1 MTEKSR
7 DPRYYV
13 VGGPV
18 QPGRDCYQQRNADA
32 ELFRRISD
40 GQYCYVLAERQTG
53 KTSLAASTA
62 SRLRERGILVALV
75 DLTQTSSE
83 DPSENVGRWY
93 YSIAY
98 RIVRELRIRADVQM
112 WWQERGGLTNLQR
125 MREFFLEI
133 VLEETTQPIAILFD
147 RVEATK
153 DEPLAKDLFSAV
165 RACYDARI
173 TDSVFQRLSFSMFGS
188 ASPAELVK
196 DIHGSP
202 FEISAEISLPDF
214 SAQEMAGL
222 MAGLGEPPSEAQAIH
237 SRVWTWTRGHPYLS
251 QKIFRGLARRKGDIS
266 VEVVDELVQTQF
278 LSSNTL
284 RDEPHLSAIADRL
297 AEDGPRRTARLN
309 FYGRIR
315 KGVDVRFDNTS
326 VIQQELLT
334 TGVVKVGEGDILR
347 VRNEIYAMVFSMRW
361 VNQELPFGV
370 KSIGIVAAILALMLA
385 ASIWYTEYLPRAY
398 VNALSAANQ
407 DYEVAEDAYQ
417 SLHRLPG
424 YGATADRLFE
434 DFLARI
440 SRSTETLP
448 QIMRIHRRLSV
459 TPEGAES
466 ADNFL
471 AEFWERRSADWAHQG
486 ERDAALI
493 TILEAMQQPSQLRR
507 RLAAELVG
515 QDYRSLAATL
525 HSKAEL
531 KAVEADELAGLLTV
545 LDTRNN
551 VDIWRIDGE
560 RPRLVRSDTLIAE
573 ERLELEERR
582 MVQQLAVAPRL
593 LIKTNHTRPEQVI
606 LIVRSPAG
614 QQARL
619 NLAQGREINQHVR
632 AFDFSEHPDL
642 RNLQGAEF
650 AGNWTIALSDMEQG
664 VRGELLDWGLVA
676 SNVTDVSTRNFVPQ
690 PIPEPRSSENAVSLL
705 GPGGRLALSWP
716 ADKQTQGP
724 ILVWDLASDDV
735 LARIP
740 RGNDFID
747 AQFVLGGERVVTVEP
762 RQITVW
768 DTSTGDRVGQIAL
781 NTSASRV
788 WHLSEGGRYIA
799 IKTLMQDGAPGI
811 AVWDLAKI
819 RRLGLPITAEN
830 AATVA
835 LDANGKYLA
844 IGGRDPWVRV
854 WSLSQGTLIREF
866 EHSSPL
872 RALIF
877 DPSGEW
883 LATDDLSSTFRLW
896 NIKEGGSPVIERL
909 GSSAWHADFAADS
922 SRLLFGSSDR
932 AYEVVYLPA
941 GHGAG
946 VRLHHAMIDSSFAT
960 SSRAPAPI
968 MLATRNILVTNNA
981 GRAIKVW
988 SIPGVQA
995 SVAKRVN
1002 SLPGGMQAA
1011 LSVDGKRI
1019 AVGTSAGD
1027 VRIYAVGAPGG
1038 ILLGAANAAG
1048 DSNDESEIIHLKF
1061 SDDRKM
1067 LVSAS
1072 MAGQVRVWDAANG
1085 TRRDLMI
1092 IHPDGAAHDLVFT
1105 ESDQF
1110 LVSASRREV
1119 IVTDLSNGEVA
1130 ARLRIQANHPQL
1142 AVAVATRDIFIADDL
1157 DGVTAWNWRTG
1168 RSERIVASAYQIRE
1182 VAVTADGSKLV
1193 TASDERELTVWDV
1206 ASRVPLEHTTRAAA
1220 RVDDMWV
1227 VGEGTRVVVRAG
1239 PWMQSLALSPQGI
1252 SALHTRLLVAAPA
1265 AVQPGAEG
1273 RTAFVLSSS
1282 SSSRP
1287 VVSNRFIEMPDG
1299 PPLEGA
1305 PEELRMYWRERLGLT
1320 LDADG
1325 RVEPFVDRS
1334 ATLSAAQPKN
1344 YQ

>member
-62 SRLRERGILVALV
+62 SRLRERGTLVALV

-112 WWQERGGLTNLQR
+112 WWKERGGLTNLQR

-153 DEPLAKDLFSAV
+153 DEPLAQDLFSAV
-165 RACYDARI
+165 RACYDARV

-222 MAGLGEPPSEAQAIH
+222 MAGLGEPPSEAQAIL

-297 AEDGPRRTARLN
+297 AEEGPRRTARLN

-315 KGVDVRFDNTS
+315 KGVNVSFDNTS
-326 VIQQELLT
+326 AIQRALLT
-334 TGVVKVGEGDILR
+334 TGVVTIGEGNILR
-347 VRNEIYAMVFSMRW
+347 LRNEIYAMVFGMRW

-385 ASIWYTEYLPRAY
+385 ASIWYTEYLPRPY
-398 VNALSAANQ
+398 VNALSAVNQ
-407 DYEVAEDAYQ
+407 DYELAEDAYH
-417 SLHRLPG
+417 SLHMLPG

-448 QIMRIHRRLSV
+448 QIMRIHRSLSV

-466 ADNFL
+466 ADKLL

-493 TILEAMQQPSQLRR
+493 TILEALQQPSQLRR

-582 MVQQLAVAPRL
+582 MVQQLAAAPRL

-619 NLAQGREINQHVR
+619 NLAQGRVINQHVR
-632 AFDFSEHPDL
+632 AFDFSDHPDL

-664 VRGELLDWGLVA
+664 VSGELLDWGLVS
-676 SNVTDVSTRNFVPQ
+676 SNVSDISTRNFVPQ
-690 PIPEPRSSENAVSLL
+690 PIPEPRSSKNAVSLL

-716 ADKQTQGP
+716 ADKQTKGP
-724 ILVWDLASDDV
+724 ILVWDLVSDDV

-811 AVWDLAKI
+811 AVWDLARI
-819 RRLGLPITAEN
+819 RRLGPPITAEN
-830 AATVA
+830 AAAVA
-835 LDANGKYLA
+835 LDANGEYLA

-922 SRLLFGSSDR
+922 SQLLFGSSDR
-932 AYEVVYLPA
+932 PYEVVYLPA
-941 GHGAG
+941 GRGAG

-968 MLATRNILVTNNA
+968 LLATRNILVTNNA

-995 SVAKRVN
+995 SVAKRVK

-1027 VRIYAVGAPGG
+1027 VRIYAVGAPGE
-1038 ILLGAANAAG
+1038 ILLGAANAVG

-1142 AVAVATRDIFIADDL
+1142 AVAAATGDIFIADDL

-1206 ASRVPLEHTTRAAA
+1206 ASRVPLEQTTRAAA

-1227 VGEGTRVVVRAG
+1227 VGEGTRLVVRAG
-1239 PWMQSLALSPQGI
+1239 PWVQSLALLPKGI
-1252 SALHTRLLVAAPA
+1252 SALHTRLLIGAPA

-1287 VVSNRFIEMPDG
+1287 VVSNKFIEMPDS

-1305 PEELRMYWRERLGLT
+1305 PEELRVYWRERLGLT

-1325 RVEPFVDRS
+1325 GVEPFVDRS
-1334 ATLSAAQPKN
+1334 ATLSAAQAKN